1 MLKNYPKIK
10 QTQTNQS
17 KTPKD
22 QNPGTVCSEKLRVTD
37 EMLIFLNFLTFNKI
51 LQTPDMVC
59 LETRVL
65 LASNKI
71 TNILNGNILIMWWN
85 SVYWHSCLPQ
95 KVNIFAPPASPEYIN
110 NTFKIHYW

>member
-10 QTQTNQS
+10 PTQTNQS

-51 LQTPDMVC
+51 LQTPNMVC

-71 TNILNGNILIMWWN
+71 TNILNGNILIMW
-85 SVYWHSCLPQ
+85 L
-95 KVNIFAPPASPEYIN
+95 E
-110 NTFKIHYW
+110 